1 VKYPKKEVHCVAA
14 GRDQFC
20 VIGPTEWAYH
30 HVVLLKD
37 RDTQALLNM
46 INFRSE
52 VPNCVFCAR
61 AFAVSPVTSWLYSS
75 SQLPLYLAA
84 GSNQGL
90 VTVDAGGC
98 VRLWETSLFS
108 LEKSLM
114 EWRQMIGS
122 GM

>member
-1 VKYPKKEVHCVAA
+1 MMEAVYTSETSVYFNETTA
-14 GRDQFC
+14 FC
-20 VIGPTEWAYH
+20 IPEDCHLHEAC
-30 HVVLLKD
+30 D
-37 RDTQALLNM
+37 LN
-46 INFRSE
+46 F
-52 VPNCVFCAR
+52 PFVFCTRPVAI
-61 AFAVSPVTSWLYSS
+61 SPVTSWLYSS

-84 GSNQGL
+84 GSGQGL

-114 EWRQMIGS
+114 EWKQMIGS